1 MTQAPKRKKRRKLSR
16 DALELPDR
24 ELMEKIV
31 GKRVMKAVD
40 AELAEESESV
50 DTKGDARLIEPS

>member
-1 MTQAPKRKKRRKLSR
+1 MGQAPKKKRKLPSN
-16 DALELPDR
+16 ALELSDR
-24 ELMEKIV
+24 ELLEKIV

-50 DTKGDARLIEPS
+50 DTKGDASLIEPS

>member
-1 MTQAPKRKKRRKLSR
+1 MSQTPKKKRKLPRN
-16 DALELPDR
+16 ALELSDR

-40 AELAEESESV
+40 AELAKESESV
-50 DTKGDARLIEPS
+50 GKKGDASLMEPS